1 MSHYISNTSLSKY
14 CHLPPIPVIISVE
27 GDYGAPNLLRDRG
40 PLCGG
45 LRLHYYGRGS
55 HLPGE
60 TPPAGPI
67 SCLKCGPSGGV
78 PGNPFAGPAWGG
90 PGRLEIPPPSSDDT
104 RTYQISFPQASHD
117 ITCPVVGC
125 SGKAS
130 IRGALQ
136 VPFLNRRV
144 WYTIV
149 VLEGGNHPLPL

>member
-90 PGRLEIPPPSSDDT
+90 PRRLEIPPPPRMIPERIRSPSPRHHT
-104 RTYQISFPQASHD
+104 ISHAQWWGAPVGPRSKAPSRFPS
-117 ITCPVVGC
+117 
-125 SGKAS
+125 
-130 IRGALQ
+130 
-136 VPFLNRRV
+136 
-144 WYTIV
+144 
-149 VLEGGNHPLPL
+149 